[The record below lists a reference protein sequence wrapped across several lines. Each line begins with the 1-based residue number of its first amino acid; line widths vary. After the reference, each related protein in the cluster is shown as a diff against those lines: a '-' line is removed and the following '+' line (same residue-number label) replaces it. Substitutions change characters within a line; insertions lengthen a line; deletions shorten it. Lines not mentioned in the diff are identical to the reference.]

1 MQVAIYLTLKFN
13 YVLLCM
19 FILYIRLTDDT
30 VMFKLSLPHTVAVS
44 SMVGDILTVK
54 FSKNTLSGVYKSK
67 EQTVVASGDT
77 VL

>member
-1 MQVAIYLTLKFN
+1 
-13 YVLLCM
+13 M

-30 VMFKLSLPHTVAVS
+30 VMFKVSLPHTVAVS

-54 FSKNTLSGVYKSK
+54 FSKNTLSAVCGSK
-67 EQTVVASGDT
+67 ELTVVASGGA